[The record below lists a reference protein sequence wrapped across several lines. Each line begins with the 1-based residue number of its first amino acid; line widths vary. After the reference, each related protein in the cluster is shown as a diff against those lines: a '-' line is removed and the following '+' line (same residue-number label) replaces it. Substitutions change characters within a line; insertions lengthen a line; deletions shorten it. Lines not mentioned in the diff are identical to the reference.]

1 MFRSLSYAIAVI
13 GMSIWMSTSFPA
25 SAVAADMNLGF
36 KARIADDV
44 LTVQGNGVPRD
55 GAKNAAEAAQT
66 ATAAAMVDALRNLG
80 DAVRLEKEFTKEAP
94 KRWSPVDKKEYT
106 RIAKLFLPLHKLI
119 KASCQTASGVDGKS
133 RFERCAFNY
142 GPYRLQ
148 SSTDMQNNTVTADVM
163 TLRTLEHTIRIVDFA
178 LASSAC
184 SDLAEV
190 LPDIIGKMGF
200 QIYSRQL
207 PDGSAEV
214 DLIYRMTLRHNNS
227 NNL

>member
-1 MFRSLSYAIAVI
+1 MFRSLSYAVAVI
-13 GMSIWMSTSFPA
+13 GMLTWMSPHFAA
-25 SAVAADMNLGF
+25 SALAADMNLGF
-36 KARIADDV
+36 KARIAGDV

-66 ATAAAMVDALRNLG
+66 AMVAAMIDALRNLG
-80 DAVRLEKEFTKEAP
+80 EAVRLEKELMKEAP
-94 KRWSPVDKKEYT
+94 KQWPPVDKKEYA
-106 RIAKLFLPLHKLI
+106 RAAKLFLPLHKLI
-119 KASCQTASGVDGKS
+119 KTTCQTAAGVDNKS
-133 RFERCAFNY
+133 RFERCTFNY

-148 SSTDMQNNTVTADVM
+148 SSTDMQNNTITADVM
-163 TLRTLEHTIRIVDFA
+163 TLRTLEHNVRIVDFA

-200 QIYSRQL
+200 QINSRQL

-214 DLIYRMTLRHNNS
+214 DLIYRKL
-227 NNL
+227 LKGI